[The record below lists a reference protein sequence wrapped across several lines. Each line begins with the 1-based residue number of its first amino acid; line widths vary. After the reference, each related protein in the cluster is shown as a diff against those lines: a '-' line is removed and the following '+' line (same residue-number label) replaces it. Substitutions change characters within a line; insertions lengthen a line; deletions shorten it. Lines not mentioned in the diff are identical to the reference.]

1 MDLLARRVKEYLVAD
16 HETISVLHERT
27 LDNFKRCEQQVQNAI
42 NDAMADPVFERQNR
56 ALIEVEIR
64 MIEGL
69 AADREL
75 CEREITDISC
85 DSLIDEMRQ
94 TVQTESDATLKQF
107 AEIDQM
113 IDGKIKALELRI
125 ETQRSL
131 RKRQAKDIENL
142 IQTVRREVDGRI
154 SYERAQRLQTEDR
167 LIMLLEQTC
176 IKIEGALI

>member
-1 MDLLARRVKEYLVAD
+1 MDLLARRVKEYLAAD
-16 HETISVLHERT
+16 RETISVLHERT

-42 NDAMADPVFERQNR
+42 NDAMADPLFEKQNR
-56 ALIEVEIR
+56 ALIEVQRR

-75 CEREITDISC
+75 RERELTEISG

-94 TVQTESDATLKQF
+94 TVQTESDDTLKQF

-125 ETQRSL
+125 ETYCRKSL
-131 RKRQAKDIENL
+131 
-142 IQTVRREVDGRI
+142 
-154 SYERAQRLQTEDR
+154 S
-167 LIMLLEQTC
+167 
-176 IKIEGALI
+176 